1 MTFLFE
7 CFSPDD
13 YVYVNADDLSSA
25 IDIYKSHY
33 ASEYSGLLHVYVRI
47 V

>member
-13 YVYVNADDLSSA
+13 YLYVNADDLPSA
-25 IDIYKSHY
+25 IEIFKSHFE
-33 ASEYSGLLHVYVRI
+33 SDYSGLLHVYVRI

>member
-7 CFSPDD
+7 CMSYDD
-13 YVYVNADDLSSA
+13 YVYVNADDLNSA
-25 IDIYKSHY
+25 IKIYEEHY
-33 ASEYSGLLHVYVRI
+33 ESDSSDLVHIYVRI